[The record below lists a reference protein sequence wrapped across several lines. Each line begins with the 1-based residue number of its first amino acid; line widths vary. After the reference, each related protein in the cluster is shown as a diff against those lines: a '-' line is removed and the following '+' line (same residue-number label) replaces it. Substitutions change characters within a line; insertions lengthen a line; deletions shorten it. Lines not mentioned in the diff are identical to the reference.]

1 MAQPR
6 GPDPERLRGC
16 NPEGLRGPDAGG
28 LGGCNLEGLRSP
40 HPEGLRG
47 CNPEG
52 LRGPDPK
59 GLRGC
64 NPEELRS
71 PDPEGLRGCNPEGL
85 RGPDPKGLRGCNP
98 EGLRGPDPKGL
109 RGCNPEGLRGPDPKG
124 LRGCNPEE
132 LRSPDPEGLRGCNP
146 EGLRGPDPKGL
157 RGCNPEELR
166 GPNPEG
172 LRGCNLEGLRG
183 CNLEGLRGPDP
194 EGLRGC
200 NPEGFRGPD
209 PERLRGCNLESLR
222 GPNLEGLKGCNL
234 EGLRGPD
241 PRGLRGP
248 DAGGPRGCNLEGLRG
263 PDPRGLKGPDAAV
276 TRGPD
281 PGGPS
286 RAAEQAPSAGQS
298 WGSGIFSLSW
308 LLRGKDGQKAAA
320 PQRRQDRAVAGDHPM
335 TVAQEIVQKA
345 NKLQEQL
352 QQLKDSSDPLALE
365 FLRAF
370 EASMGIAIRLLTE
383 NQSLRQ
389 KLEEKAS
396 LPAPLPPKQ
405 SPAPLS
411 PSPRLRVLPLQI
423 HVTGRA
429 SGSERQFLAQLHGH
443 LKPLGIQLVEEEFNQ
458 HAHCLLLLF
467 CPISSR
473 VGTDISNALQSL
485 PDTRQAI
492 LIVLHHRPSES
503 SQLYASSKRE
513 AQHPGLLD
521 TVDCCFSTVLGLYP
535 CYTNTNA
542 MDSVV
547 ATLQRLTGSRP

>member
-1 MAQPR
+1 MA
-6 GPDPERLRGC
+6 ER
-16 NPEGLRGPDAGG
+16 
-28 LGGCNLEGLRSP
+28 
-40 HPEGLRG
+40 
-47 CNPEG
+47 
-52 LRGPDPK
+52 
-59 GLRGC
+59 
-64 NPEELRS
+64 
-71 PDPEGLRGCNPEGL
+71 
-85 RGPDPKGLRGCNP
+85 
-98 EGLRGPDPKGL
+98 
-109 RGCNPEGLRGPDPKG
+109 
-124 LRGCNPEE
+124 
-132 LRSPDPEGLRGCNP
+132 
-146 EGLRGPDPKGL
+146 
-157 RGCNPEELR
+157 
-166 GPNPEG
+166 
-172 LRGCNLEGLRG
+172 
-183 CNLEGLRGPDP
+183 
-194 EGLRGC
+194 
-200 NPEGFRGPD
+200 
-209 PERLRGCNLESLR
+209 
-222 GPNLEGLKGCNL
+222 
-234 EGLRGPD
+234 
-241 PRGLRGP
+241 
-248 DAGGPRGCNLEGLRG
+248 
-263 PDPRGLKGPDAAV
+263 
-276 TRGPD
+276 
-281 PGGPS
+281 
-286 RAAEQAPSAGQS
+286 APSAGQS

-308 LLRGKDGQKAAA
+308 LLGGKDGQKKAAA
-320 PQRRQDRAVAGDHPM
+320 PQRHQDRAVAGDRPM

-370 EASMGIAIRLLTE
+370 EASMSIAIRLLTE

-396 LPAPLPPKQ
+396 LPAPLPAKQ

-429 SGSERQFLAQLHGH
+429 SGSERQFLAQLREH

-458 HAHCLLLLF
+458 RSHCLLLLF

-521 TVDCCFSTVLGLYP
+521 TVDCCFSTVSGLYP